1 MVLPASL
8 GFSHEKIEGNNFMI
22 YLLVSVTKLIA
33 NIFFIG
39 KGNDHPIVPI
49 FKVLNLLLKRH
60 YSCPLIA
67 IQISFIAYL
76 VRPLQVTCEFI

>member
-8 GFSHEKIEGNNFMI
+8 GFSDEKLEGNNFMI

-33 NIFFIG
+33 IFFIG

-49 FKVLNLLLKRH
+49 FKVLNLLLQRH

-67 IQISFIAYL
+67 IQISFIA
-76 VRPLQVTCEFI
+76 